1 LQQVLIGNYRNY
13 AETLFLYASWRKGAI
28 GMNMSIDI
36 ARNILEA
43 SKQRARELRSPVSIA
58 IVDAGGHLVLFERM
72 MSPYGWATGNIS
84 IAKASTAVMF
94 NQSTDAVAQ
103 WGAAI
108 PGFASSMAEMTHGK
122 FIMAAGGWPI
132 RMGGATIGGIG
143 VSGGNA
149 PGRDDEIARAGL
161 GALEAMAPAIPST
174 SSQPSQPALPA
185 VSPQQQHSRPYMQP
199 TPTYPPMPSPANNP
213 SVPLPG
219 GSGFSMPQSN
229 SGGGVQQNF
238 PASTQNLIPEQPPR
252 EESPYED
259 QPFTPFNDNR
269 SGGQQ

>member
-1 LQQVLIGNYRNY
+1 M
-13 AETLFLYASWRKGAI
+13 T
-28 GMNMSIDI
+28 IDV
-36 ARNILEA
+36 ARRILEA

-84 IAKASTAVMF
+84 IAKANTAVMF

-108 PGFASSMAEMTHGK
+108 PGFASSLATMTNGN

-161 GALEAMAPAIPST
+161 AALEAMAP
-174 SSQPSQPALPA
+174 QPSPQAAQPQAQPPQ
-185 VSPQQQHSRPYMQP
+185 SPSPVEAQQQRHSAPYMAP
-199 TPTYPPMPSPANNP
+199 TPSYPAMQAPN
-213 SVPLPG
+213 
-219 GSGFSMPQSN
+219 SN
-229 SGGGVQQNF
+229 SGFQQ
-238 PASTQNLIPEQPPR
+238 PSSQAQNGPEQITGTHYLATD
-252 EESPYED
+252 EQQGGNPYGSDE
-259 QPFTPFNDNR
+259 PFNQYNDNP
-269 SGGQQ
+269 SGGQS

>member
-1 LQQVLIGNYRNY
+1 VICVNL
-13 AETLFLYASWRKGAI
+13 
-28 GMNMSIDI
+28 SIDI
-36 ARNILEA
+36 ARRILEA

-103 WGAAI
+103 WGASI
-108 PGFASSMAEMTHGK
+108 PGFASSMAEMTHGR

-132 RMGGATIGGIG
+132 RAGGATIGGIG

-161 GALEAMAPAIPST
+161 GALEAAAPP
-174 SSQPSQPALPA
+174 
-185 VSPQQQHSRPYMQP
+185 VSPAPFPPAPYQQQHSQPYMQP
-199 TPTYPPMPSPANNP
+199 TPAYPPLQP
-213 SVPLPG
+213 SVPLQNNPSAPAFPG
-219 GSGFSMPQSN
+219 EQANNNGSPQDGFVNPEQEAA
-229 SGGGVQQNF
+229 
-238 PASTQNLIPEQPPR
+238 ASTHNLGFEPAQEENSYQEKNSYNEQM
-252 EESPYED
+252 Y
-259 QPFTPFNDNR
+259 THDNR
-269 SGGQQ
+269 SGGQP